1 MSPRLLRLRR
11 PRGTPGALGVI
22 GERVQAFLRGGVA
35 DPFRVVLGVYLVAHF
50 AHLVPWAAEVW
61 SAAGVLPDVGLSPL
75 PPLLPNALLLL
86 TSPAAVQ
93 GFVVALVGLA
103 LLFTFGV
110 ARRATA
116 VALWYG
122 WACLFGRNPLIA
134 NPSLPYVGLLLL
146 LCAAAPTDERRGGRR
161 ELVAVAWAL
170 LALGYTY
177 SGVTKLGAPSW
188 QDGSALA
195 HVLRCPLARDT
206 GLRELL
212 LAAPPLLLQ
221 LATWGA
227 LALELLFLPLA
238 VLPATRRLAW
248 GLGASLHVGTLALVG
263 FADLSL
269 GMLLVHLF
277 TWPVVA
283 APARVEERP
292 AATPRPAL
300 AAAA

>member
-1 MSPRLLRLRR
+1 MSGRWF
-11 PRGTPGALGVI
+11 V
-22 GERVQAFLRGGVA
+22 AFRA
-35 DPFRVVLGVYLVAHF
+35 ALGVYLFIHF

-86 TSPAAVQ
+86 TSAPAVQ
-93 GFVVALVGLA
+93 AFVAALAGLA
-103 LLFTFGV
+103 ALLALGV
-110 ARRATA
+110 ARRPVA
-116 VALWYG
+116 VLLWYG
-122 WACLFGRNPLIA
+122 WACLFGRNPLIS

-146 LCAAAPTDERRGGRR
+146 LCAVVPPGEGRR
-161 ELVAVAWAL
+161 RDWRCPREVVAVAWAL
-170 LALGYTY
+170 LALGYSY
-177 SGVTKLGAPSW
+177 SGLTKLGAPSW
-188 QDGSALA
+188 QDGSALG

-206 GLRELL
+206 ALRAALL
-212 LAAPPLLLQ
+212 DGPPLLLQ

-238 VLPATRRLAW
+238 LLPATRRLAW
-248 GLGASLHVGTLALVG
+248 ALGASLHLGTLLLVG

-283 APARVEERP
+283 TPARVQAP
-292 AATPRPAL
+292 AARLAL
-300 AAAA
+300 AAA